1 MGCCGQKRDKASTLR
16 TGSQAGI
23 EASRHWS
30 APSASPAA
38 GYSADRHGAGSTER
52 IQYVEAVPV
61 VVQGAASGRQYV
73 FSSADSVQLVDRRD
87 AEALLRTR
95 YFRRA

>member
-1 MGCCGQKRDKASTLR
+1 MGCCGQKRDKVSALR

-23 EASRHWS
+23 EANR
-30 APSASPAA
+30 PRP
-38 GYSADRHGAGSTER
+38 GADWHGAAATER
-52 IQYVEAVPV
+52 IYYVEAVPV
-61 VVQGAASGRQYV
+61 VVQGAATGRQYA
-73 FSSADSVQLVDRRD
+73 FSSADSVQSVDRRD